1 MVTLLI
7 IALASAGV
15 ALVLVARGATLPRMR
30 AEDSLGQ
37 IEAYGY
43 RQTDAPAEH
52 AERQALMP
60 VLAARIGARLG
71 GQGAEGRQAEARKLL
86 LTAGIWDMTPM
97 TLIGYRVLTA
107 VLAGVICAWSFSS
120 AGFGPLWAVVSMAYG
135 GYVGWRLPAIMLAS
149 RGRRRL
155 ERIEIELPELID
167 LLVVTL
173 EAGLGFTA
181 AMQRSAERLRGPL
194 GKEIRFVLREH
205 NLGLTMEQAL
215 QNMLERCDAPSV
227 RAFVR
232 AVAQSE
238 SLGVS
243 IGQIMREL
251 AGDIR
256 TRRRQIIEEKAQKAP
271 IKILFPLAFLILPAM
286 FVVVLFPSLYR
297 IAETIGGA

>member
-7 IALASAGV
+7 IALASTGV
-15 ALVLVARGATLPRMR
+15 AIVLLLRGAALPRMR

-43 RQTDAPAEH
+43 RQPDADQ
-52 AERQALMP
+52 AERQPLMP
-60 VLAARIGARLG
+60 ALATRIGARLG
-71 GQGAEGRQAEARKLL
+71 GQDAEARQREARKLL
-86 LTAGIWDMTPM
+86 LTAGIWDMTPAAFV
-97 TLIGYRVLTA
+97 GYRVLAAA
-107 VLAGVICAWSFSS
+107 VVGGVCAWGLSSS
-120 AGFGPLWAVVSMAYG
+120 ALAAPWVLIGTAYT
-135 GYVGWRLPAIMLAS
+135 GYVGWRLPVIVLS
-149 RGRRRL
+149 RRGRDRL

-173 EAGLGFTA
+173 EAGLGFGA

-194 GKEIRFVLREH
+194 GVETRLVLREH

-215 QNMLERCDAPSV
+215 QNMLERCDAPAV

-238 SLGVS
+238 VLGVS

-251 AGDIR
+251 AGDLR

-271 IKILFPLAFLILPAM
+271 IKMLFPLGFLILPAI
-286 FVVVLFPSLYR
+286 FVVVLFPSLY
-297 IAETIGGA
+297 EMMTTLGG